1 MTVGARRGDGW
12 GRERGYVGHVSVSRS
27 VGRFFSPSFFFF
39 TPADFFIR
47 LEGRR
52 PSVTKHC
59 VPCSVVGGGWWGGG
73 VVEEIRWAEVLGAV
87 KQPDWKTVFCYF

>member
-1 MTVGARRGDGW
+1 MGGDE
-12 GRERGYVGHVSVSRS
+12 REAMWVMYLCPDQLAD
-27 VGRFFSPSFFFF
+27 FFRPPVFLSPSSFF

-59 VPCSVVGGGWWGGG
+59 VPCRWGAGVGGGGDTLGWGSRGSK
-73 VVEEIRWAEVLGAV
+73 AA
-87 KQPDWKTVFCYF
+87 

>member
-1 MTVGARRGDGW
+1 MGGDEGEGMW
-12 GRERGYVGHVSVSRS
+12 VMYLCPDQLAD
-27 VGRFFSPSFFFF
+27 SPPPIFLSLLLFF

-59 VPCSVVGGGWWGGG
+59 VPCSVVGGGGGMVG
-73 VVEEIRWAEVLGAV
+73 RDTPGLGLRGSKAA
-87 KQPDWKTVFCYF
+87 